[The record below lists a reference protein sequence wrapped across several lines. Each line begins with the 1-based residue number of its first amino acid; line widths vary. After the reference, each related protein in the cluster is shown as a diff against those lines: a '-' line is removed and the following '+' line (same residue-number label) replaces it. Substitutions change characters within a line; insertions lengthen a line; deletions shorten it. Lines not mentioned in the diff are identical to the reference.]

1 MKNYFIHSLL
11 IISAFYFISG
21 CSTSQQSSDDEK
33 QVYIFDEVPEE
44 KTIEAP
50 TTGEYPSLTEAYY
63 VVQIGAYSNEEK
75 ANEFAEISRAKT
87 NYKCSVVYSESLKL
101 HLVQIIPFF
110 KSRTEAEEVRNNLWK
125 LPEFVDAWIVTVNS
139 QP

>member
-1 MKNYFIHSLL
+1 MKNYFIQSLL
-11 IISAFYFISG
+11 IISSIYIISA
-21 CSTSQQSSDDEK
+21 CTTSQQGSEDEK

-44 KTIEAP
+44 KTIEP
-50 TTGEYPSLTEAYY
+50 PKTGEYPNTTSSYY

-75 ANEFAEISRAKT
+75 AQAFAEIGRTKT

-110 KSRTEAEEVRNNLWK
+110 KSRTEAEEVRDNLWK
-125 LPEFVDAWIVTVNS
+125 LPEFVDAWIVTVNK
-139 QP
+139 

>member
-1 MKNYFIHSLL
+1 MKNYLIQSLL
-11 IISAFYFISG
+11 IISAIYFISG
-21 CSTSQQSSDDEK
+21 CTTSQQGSEDEK

-50 TTGEYPSLTEAYY
+50 KTGEYPSLTEAYY

-75 ANEFAEISRAKT
+75 ANEFAEISRTKT

-125 LPEFVDAWIVTVNS
+125 LTEFADAWIVSVNK
-139 QP
+139 

>member
-75 ANEFAEISRAKT
+75 ANEFVEISIAKT

-125 LPEFVDAWIVTVNS
+125 LPEFVDAWIVTVNK
-139 QP
+139 

>member
-1 MKNYFIHSLL
+1 MKNYFINSLL
-11 IISAFYFISG
+11 VFAFYFFISG
-21 CSTSQQSSDDEK
+21 CSTSQQGTEDEK

-50 TTGEYPSLTEAYY
+50 TTGEYPSLMEAYY
-63 VVQIGAYSNEEK
+63 VVQIGAYSNEDK
-75 ANEFAEISRAKT
+75 ANEFAEISRTKT

-125 LPEFVDAWIVTVNS
+125 LSEFIDAWIVTVNK
-139 QP
+139 

>member
-1 MKNYFIHSLL
+1 MKNYFIQSLL
-11 IISAFYFISG
+11 IISAIYFISG
-21 CSTSQQSSDDEK
+21 CTTSQQGSEDEK
-33 QVYIFDEVPEE
+33 QVYIFDEVPDE

-50 TTGEYPSLTEAYY
+50 KTGEYPSLTEAYY

-75 ANEFAEISRAKT
+75 ANEFAEISRTKT

-110 KSRTEAEEVRNNLWK
+110 KSRTEAEEVRDNLWK
-125 LPEFVDAWIVTVNS
+125 LPEFVDAWIVAVNK
-139 QP
+139 

>member
-1 MKNYFIHSLL
+1 MKNYFINSLL
-11 IISAFYFISG
+11 IITAYIFVAG
-21 CSTSQQSSDDEK
+21 CSTSQQSSEDEK

-75 ANEFAEISRAKT
+75 ANEFAEISRTKT

-110 KSRTEAEEVRNNLWK
+110 KSRTEAEEVRDNLWK
-125 LPEFVDAWIVTVNS
+125 LPEFIDAWIVTVNK
-139 QP
+139 

>member
-1 MKNYFIHSLL
+1 MKYYFINSLL
-11 IISAFYFISG
+11 IISAYFFISG
-21 CSTSQQSSDDEK
+21 CSTSQQGSEDEK

-50 TTGEYPSLTEAYY
+50 TTGEYPSLQEAYY
-63 VVQIGAYSNEEK
+63 VVQIGAYSNEDK
-75 ANEFAEISRAKT
+75 ANEFAEISRTKT

-110 KSRTEAEEVRNNLWK
+110 KSRTEAEEVRDNLWK
-125 LPEFVDAWIVTVNS
+125 LQEFVDAWIVTVNK
-139 QP
+139 